1 MRGLAVL
8 PLVVLVACS
17 ERGPGQVEITGDTMG
32 TQYTIKLVGVSEAG
46 GTDAVEDEIDKI
58 LDRVNGMMS
67 TYIPDADISRFNS
80 SASLD
85 WIRVPGEFC
94 EAIEHSLS
102 LSELTHGAFDVT
114 AGPLVN
120 LWGFGPA
127 EMKFDAP
134 TDAEI
139 ESTRAMVGY
148 EYLETDCSVP
158 AIRRTIEGLEIDL
171 SAYAKGYAVDE
182 LAEMLAASGY
192 DRFLVEI
199 GGEIRVSGLNS
210 RDRNWAIGIEVP
222 RAGVREPYTVVRLT
236 DLAVATSGDYR
247 NFFEHD
253 GVRYSHEIDTRTG
266 RPVTHELA
274 AVSIIGESAATADA
288 LATGILVLGPEAG
301 LTLAREENIAAML
314 LTRSESGIEERVS
327 PRFEELAKRL

>member
-1 MRGLAVL
+1 MRNFVLLAVL
-8 PLVVLVACS
+8 GLAACS

-32 TQYTIKLVGVSEAG
+32 TQYAIKLIG
-46 GTDAVEDEIDKI
+46 GPESASKSAIEDEIDKI

-67 TYIPDADISRFNS
+67 TYVPDADISRFNS
-80 SASLD
+80 SASQD
-85 WIRVPGEFC
+85 WFGVPAEFC
-94 EAIEHSLS
+94 EAIEHSLA
-102 LSELTHGAFDVT
+102 LSELTQGAFDVT
-114 AGPLVN
+114 AGPLVD

-127 EMKFDAP
+127 EMKFEAP

-158 AIRRTIEGLEIDL
+158 AIRRNIEGLEIDL

-210 RDRNWAIGIEVP
+210 RDSDWAIGIEVP
-222 RAGVREPYTVVRLT
+222 RAGAREPYTVVRLT

-247 NFFEHD
+247 NFFEYE

-274 AVSIIGESAATADA
+274 AVSIIDESAATADA

-301 LTLAREENIAAML
+301 LTLAREENIAALL
-314 LTRSESGIEERVS
+314 LTRSESGIEERVT
-327 PRFEELAKRL
+327 PRFEELAKRR